1 VTTTDIQSFFTAKR
15 EILNNDKIIES
26 LVTGFPSRILLRNNI
41 LLFKI
46 NNNLTRTFL
55 HIDKIK
61 IS

>member
-1 VTTTDIQSFFTAKR
+1 M
-15 EILNNDKIIES
+15 NNDKIIES

-46 NNNLTRTFL
+46 NNNPTRTFL